1 MDIFQTYSRKEWPA
15 RPSQASAARK
25 TVPRSLVQYM
35 ITRVIPLRVMVQVRY
50 AVAEP
55 KFSSNSEQQT
65 SGRFQVHQT
74 TYITPTQSQ
83 TYPG

>member
-35 ITRVIPLRVMVQVRY
+35 MTWVIPLRVMVQVRY

-55 KFSSNSEQQT
+55 GIYIEERTANLWVIPGTSS
-65 SGRFQVHQT
+65 
-74 TYITPTQSQ
+74 YITPTQSE